1 MRNDDMFICLCFL
14 LFWNAF
20 IFAENSTNLSFQDLS
35 GVNSVES
42 AASMY
47 HGREVTVRGF
57 LYQSLDGRWILASE
71 PNLKTCCVGS
81 PRKVWQQIIVDG
93 EFESV
98 PANKVV
104 QIAGTLRVDPVQ
116 DDKNA
121 FTQVFRLVNPHLVQ
135 EDDNGIWLWIVMSVI
150 GLMAISYFA
159 IRYHRQKA

>member
-1 MRNDDMFICLCFL
+1 MFICVCFL

-20 IFAENSTNLSFQDLS
+20 SYAENSRALSFQDLS
-35 GVNSVES
+35 GVNTIES

-57 LYQSLDGRWILASE
+57 LYQSLDRRWILASE

-98 PANKVV
+98 PSNKVV
-104 QIAGTLRVDPVQ
+104 QIAGTLIVDPVR

-121 FTQVFRLVNPHLVQ
+121 LTQVFRLENPHLVQ

-150 GLMAISYFA
+150 GLMAILYFA
-159 IRYHRQKA
+159 IKIYRRQKA